1 MTTNPL
7 QTPPAGRVFTTR
19 TDPFLARQ
27 RKRRDHERDLKNA
40 LKQAE
45 TAAEKTTVSSP
56 SACGKKCRG
65 TKPADLVAKNNQTF
79 LPQGDDGKNTTPKGR
94 KTSALC
100 QNNKSFS
107 VAKNI
112 LPQGV
117 WQKIPNLVAKN
128 TSRAFSTY
136 KTTNTESAIKTNKH
150 QNISDD
156 SLWQKICGKVAKNV
170 HNERV
175 WIGGKKYPPPL
186 RGGGDILATSTHP
199 KVFCHTLFAT
209 QNTRQNETITMKKKT
224 TSKAPA
230 FTIIEDTRE
239 QTPLTFPEGIAV
251 ERDTLSTGDYSIRG
265 YENCFAI
272 ERKSITDFAGTMMGG
287 YQADTQKPPLRFNNE
302 LARLKHFDLA
312 AVIVTATPEELITFH
327 HNCGADAHGALWNF
341 ALSIFA
347 THGIPVFMLTDE
359 PTAAKFVADLAR
371 HYIAARTKK
380 NRGNAERG
388 GKKSKNGQN
397 PPPEAPEGWDF

>member
-7 QTPPAGRVFTTR
+7 QTPPAGRVFTTY
-19 TDPFLARQ
+19 TDPLLARQ

-45 TAAEKTTVSSP
+45 TAAKKTGKMAGKIHPKSTHKSTTKTPPAKGKKIWSKKYENMEQSMEQNMEQEYGAKNPPIKGGGFFAPHYSVGFFAPQFCSISKTTP
-56 SACGKKCRG
+56 REG
-65 TKPADLVAKNNQTF
+65 TQMKPKQ
-79 LPQGDDGKNTTPKGR
+79 
-94 KTSALC
+94 KT
-100 QNNKSFS
+100 
-107 VAKNI
+107 
-112 LPQGV
+112 
-117 WQKIPNLVAKN
+117 
-128 TSRAFSTY
+128 
-136 KTTNTESAIKTNKH
+136 
-150 QNISDD
+150 
-156 SLWQKICGKVAKNV
+156 
-170 HNERV
+170 
-175 WIGGKKYPPPL
+175 
-186 RGGGDILATSTHP
+186 
-199 KVFCHTLFAT
+199 
-209 QNTRQNETITMKKKT
+209 
-224 TSKAPA
+224 KAPA
-230 FTIIEDTRE
+230 FTLIEDTRE

-359 PTAAKFVADLAR
+359 TTAAKFVADLAR

-388 GKKSKNGQN
+388 GKK
-397 PPPEAPEGWDF
+397 PPKGAEAGEKPPSEWEF

>member
-1 MTTNPL
+1 MTTPTPNPL

-27 RKRRDHERDLKNA
+27 RKRRDHERDLKNT

-45 TAAEKTTVSSP
+45 TAAENT
-56 SACGKKCRG
+56 GKM
-65 TKPADLVAKNNQTF
+65 T
-79 LPQGDDGKNTTPKGR
+79 GKNTPQTTPQNTTNAGAKTTPKTPPAKGQKLCR
-94 KTSALC
+94 KNYVAMSQKLC
-100 QNNKSFS
+100 RVMSHGY
-107 VAKNI
+107 VAKIPPLKRGRVFCATLPN
-112 LPQGV
+112 PQGFLR
-117 WQKIPNLVAKN
+117 Q
-128 TSRAFSTY
+128 TFCD
-136 KTTNTESAIKTNKH
+136 KTE
-150 QNISDD
+150 
-156 SLWQKICGKVAKNV
+156 
-170 HNERV
+170 
-175 WIGGKKYPPPL
+175 
-186 RGGGDILATSTHP
+186 
-199 KVFCHTLFAT
+199 
-209 QNTRQNETITMKKKT
+209 NETQESKMIAKRNTKT
-224 TSKAPA
+224 PPA
-230 FTIIEDTRE
+230 KGFTIIEDTRE

-380 NRGNAERG
+380 NRGNAERR

>member
-45 TAAEKTTVSSP
+45 TAAENT
-56 SACGKKCRG
+56 GKM
-65 TKPADLVAKNNQTF
+65 AD
-79 LPQGDDGKNTTPKGR
+79 KNTPQSTPKSTTKTPPAKGQKLCR
-94 KTSALC
+94 KNYVAMSQKLC
-100 QNNKSFS
+100 RVMSH
-107 VAKNI
+107 
-112 LPQGV
+112 GY
-117 WQKIPNLVAKN
+117 VAKN
-128 TSRAFSTY
+128 T
-136 KTTNTESAIKTNKH
+136 
-150 QNISDD
+150 
-156 SLWQKICGKVAKNV
+156 
-170 HNERV
+170 
-175 WIGGKKYPPPL
+175 PPL
-186 RGGGDILATSTHP
+186 RGEYICCDITNPQGFLRQ
-199 KVFCHTLFAT
+199 TLCDKT
-209 QNTRQNETITMKKKT
+209 ENETQESKMRAKRNTKT
-224 TSKAPA
+224 PPA
-230 FTIIEDTRE
+230 KGFTIIEDTRE

-302 LARLKHFDLA
+302 LERLKHFDLA

-359 PTAAKFVADLAR
+359 TTAAKFVADLAR

-388 GKKSKNGQN
+388 GKKSPKGAKAGEKS
-397 PPPEAPEGWDF
+397 PCGWEF

>member
-1 MTTNPL
+1 MNNTTPNPL
-7 QTPPAGRVFTTR
+7 QTPPAGRVFTTY
-19 TDPFLARQ
+19 TDPFIARQ

-45 TAAEKTTVSSP
+45 TAAKKM
-56 SACGKKCRG
+56 GKMAGKIHPHSTLIPPTNHTQKRPPRRG
-65 TKPADLVAKNNQTF
+65 K
-79 LPQGDDGKNTTPKGR
+79 
-94 KTSALC
+94 
-100 QNNKSFS
+100 
-107 VAKNI
+107 
-112 LPQGV
+112 
-117 WQKIPNLVAKN
+117 NLVAKN
-128 TSRAFSTY
+128 M
-136 KTTNTESAIKTNKH
+136 
-150 QNISDD
+150 
-156 SLWQKICGKVAKNV
+156 WQ
-170 HNERV
+170 
-175 WIGGKKYPPPL
+175 GGKKYVAQCGTGCVAKIPPL
-186 RGGGDILATSTHP
+186 KGGGVFYATSPNPEGFLPHT
-199 KVFCHTLFAT
+199 FCHNAE
-209 QNTRQNETITMKKKT
+209 NETQESKMIAKRNTK
-224 TSKAPA
+224 KAPV

-251 ERDTLSTGDYSIRG
+251 ERGTLSTGDYSIRG

-302 LARLKHFDLA
+302 LERLKHFDLA

-359 PTAAKFVADLAR
+359 TTAAKFVADLAR

-388 GKKSKNGQN
+388 GKK
-397 PPPEAPEGWDF
+397 PPKGAEAGEKSPCEWEF